1 MVLLQAIGL
10 VAGFLVVIVVEFV
23 DIKLHIDDPVGA
35 FAVHGA
41 CGIWGTIAV
50 GLFAY
55 DGGVFYGGGMDL
67 LKIQVIG
74 IVAIA
79 AWTIITMTSVFYILN
94 KTIGLRVTAE
104 EEIAGLDSCEHG
116 LASAY
121 ADFIPMM
128 HEEFGEKSMAESVP
142 VVLKE
147 SAPEH
152 KDKKMTKVEIVTD
165 QGRLDSL
172 KTALEKIGVTGM
184 TVSQV
189 MGCGTQKGADKTY
202 RGVKVGMTLLPKMQV
217 SIVVSKVPVEDVITA
232 ARKALYTG
240 NIGDGKIFVYGI
252 DNVVRIRTGESGY
265 EALQ

>member
-1 MVLLQAIGL
+1 MWRLPLGLQL
-10 VAGFLVVIVVEFV
+10 
-23 DIKLHIDDPVGA
+23 
-35 FAVHGA
+35 
-41 CGIWGTIAV
+41 
-50 GLFAY
+50 
-55 DGGVFYGGGMDL
+55 
-67 LKIQVIG
+67 Q
-74 IVAIA
+74 
-79 AWTIITMTSVFYILN
+79 WTAVFYILN

-172 KTALEKIGVTGM
+172 KTALEKIGVTRYD
-184 TVSQV
+184 
-189 MGCGTQKGADKTY
+189 CK
-202 RGVKVGMTLLPKMQV
+202 
-217 SIVVSKVPVEDVITA
+217 
-232 ARKALYTG
+232 
-240 NIGDGKIFVYGI
+240 
-252 DNVVRIRTGESGY
+252 SGY
-265 EALQ
+265 GMRHAERGR